1 VGYFLVHI
9 TWNTEH
15 VAVKVETKHFPKSTQ
30 NNISHLVELERKTLE
45 AESVKNEDGEKH
57 VQQ

>member
-1 VGYFLVHI
+1 LEKEY
-9 TWNTEH
+9 
-15 VAVKVETKHFPKSTQ
+15 VAVKVETQHFPKSTQ